1 MPITNEE
8 FDVLTQ
14 LSQEQIGS
22 MSLNQLQAVD
32 ELMDEYQAA
41 RAEDKQRL
49 TDRGFTEA
57 DIAELDKAIEKA
69 PEPTTGRGVGVR
81 PGVGLTPLA
90 VEGLKQGAQE
100 AGIGLLDAAMDV
112 GVGMNLIDPQQR
124 VQWKEG
130 LADRRMKIAHE
141 NIQEFGQLPSTGYL
155 LTGEIA
161 PWLLALPAAAEN
173 MTMLAAQRIIQ
184 GVAIGGTGVQGADE
198 TMIDR
203 AFGMTVG
210 AGLGGASAGLSIWQM
225 TRQKAAQSF
234 LRAYNDSTP
243 EQAEMVQT
251 LMREMTNNPNFTL
264 SLAQVTGNR
273 NAFVL
278 ELGSAAQAT
287 KAAQNQNINTVVG
300 GLLRLA
306 RSQSAAGRTPN
317 QIALSLRE
325 TMKDARKQIYDSAA
339 STFAAESNAIRTQF
353 GDDVVVSGDEFL
365 AKIDT
370 LISEQQNV
378 LLSVGAKPSKN
389 LLRYR
394 EQVDLIVNPVVVN
407 IEKGAAAVPARAA
420 TKTQAAVPAVPKQ
433 PDKITLF
440 DRKSKVEIAWDASE
454 EAARAKA
461 IEMNKFFAGANAK
474 ETQEI
479 FTGLNSLI
487 GGETIIFDGARAGSN
502 RTIGRAMMGALLD
515 ALDTPTTNAT
525 AAKALAAMREQYKF
539 SMAQAQAIDDTV
551 VAAVF
556 GGRKLPKSPGK
567 KLDAMLK
574 NEKGDLVPVREF
586 LEEWNPV
593 LLGDLRRAHIT
604 RIAKGGRKGTQ
615 PLVDTPTNLNKLAG
629 RLEDGFGGAGQ
640 AGKGLHTAK
649 TQQSMVNFAK
659 ALRAINNKYFTGIT
673 PGGVKV
679 EEVAINLISR
689 SPEFMARFI
698 TRALS
703 SGQGVEQAL
712 LSPEFRSA
720 LIEIAAQP
728 LSGPMTTAG
737 KAAMVTLANW
747 IRSNRQVEQNRAAAE
762 RREFAREQSVKP
774 EGDF

>member
-8 FDVLTQ
+8 FDVLKS
-14 LSQEQIGS
+14 LSDEQIGS

-32 ELMDEYQAA
+32 ELMDEHQAA

-49 TDRGFTEA
+49 IDRGFTEA

-69 PEPTTGRGVGVR
+69 PEPTTGRGVASR
-81 PGVGLTPLA
+81 AALTPLA

-100 AGIGLLDAAMDV
+100 AGLGILDAAMDV
-112 GVGMNLIDPQQR
+112 GVGMNLIDPQKR
-124 VQWKEG
+124 VQWKQG
-130 LADRRMKIAHE
+130 LADRRMKIAKE
-141 NIQEFGQLPSTGYL
+141 NIQEFGQLPGTGYL

-173 MTMLAAQRIIQ
+173 MTMLAAQRVIQ
-184 GVAIGGTGVQGADE
+184 GVAIGGTGVQGAEE

-234 LRAYNDSTP
+234 LRAYNESTP

-251 LMREMTNNPNFTL
+251 LIQEMTNNPGFKL

-287 KAAQNQNINTVVG
+287 KVAQNQNIDVVVG

-306 RSQSAAGRTPN
+306 RSQSALGKTPN

-339 STFAAESNAIRTQF
+339 STFAAESSAIRTQF
-353 GDDVVVSGDEFL
+353 GNDVVVSGDEFL

-394 EQVDLIVNPVVVN
+394 DQIDLIVNPVEVRVTPA
-407 IEKGAAAVPARAA
+407 IEATKDAAAVP
-420 TKTQAAVPAVPKQ
+420 K
-433 PDKITLF
+433 KITLF
-440 DRKSKVEIAWDASE
+440 DRKSEVEIAWGGSE

-461 IEMNKFFAGANAK
+461 IEMNKFFAGANAE
-474 ETQEI
+474 ETQQI

-487 GGETIIFDGARAGSN
+487 GGDTIIFDGARAGSN
-502 RTIGRAMMGALLD
+502 RTIGRALMGALLD
-515 ALDTPTTNAT
+515 ALDTPTTNAN
-525 AAKALAAMREQYKF
+525 AAKALAAMRDQYKF

-556 GGRKLPKSPGK
+556 GGRKLPKSIGK
-567 KLDAMLK
+567 RLDAMLK

-593 LLGDLRRAHIT
+593 LLGELRRAHIT
-604 RIAKGGRKGTQ
+604 RIVFGGQRGTQ

-629 RLEDGFGGAGQ
+629 RLQDGFGRAGQ
-640 AGKGLHTAK
+640 AGKGLHTAQ
-649 TQQSMVNFAK
+649 TQASMLKFAT

-703 SGQGVEQAL
+703 SGQGVEAAL
-712 LSPEFRSA
+712 LSPEFREA
-720 LIEIAAQP
+720 LIIVSKQP
-728 LSGPMTTAG
+728 LDGPMTKAG

-747 IRSNRQVEQNRAAAE
+747 IRSNRQVEANRAAAE
-762 RREFAREQSVKP
+762 RRELAREQSVKP